1 MNPKTY
7 IENAVHNIT
16 ENESHRESPFAK
28 AIENQTAKL
37 PSDTFLWLA
46 IGSMAASATLQ
57 VIGKKETSNFI
68 GQWAPAFLILG
79 LYNKLVRVAGS
90 EGEKLH
96 HQYSDTQESA
106 IDRQG
111 GNRLSPS
118 AQESG
123 VPPMNS
129 KSSLN
134 SFSSKKSDRM
144 GKSADE
150 TEGLQ
155 QSSGL

>member
-7 IENAVHNIT
+7 IENAAHNIT
-16 ENESHRESPFAK
+16 ENESHQEGPLAK

-57 VIGKKETSNFI
+57 VIGKKETSSFI

-90 EGEKLH
+90 DGEKLH
-96 HQYSDTQESA
+96 DQYSDKQESS
-106 IDRQG
+106 ISRQG
-111 GNRLSPS
+111 RNRLNPS

-123 VPPMNS
+123 VPPLHA
-129 KSSLN
+129 KN
-134 SFSSKKSDRM
+134 SFNSISAKKAERT
-144 GKSADE
+144 GKSDE

>member
-1 MNPKTY
+1 MNP
-7 IENAVHNIT
+7 NIT
-16 ENESHRESPFAK
+16 ENESHREGPLAK

-46 IGSMAASATLQ
+46 VGSMAASATLQ

-96 HQYSDTQESA
+96 DQFSDKQESSVN
-106 IDRQG
+106 RQG
-111 GNRLSPS
+111 GHRLSPA

-123 VPPMNS
+123 VPAMNS
-129 KSSLN
+129 KGSLN
-134 SFSSKKSDRM
+134 SFPSKKTDRM

>member
-1 MNPKTY
+1 MNP
-7 IENAVHNIT
+7 INENQ
-16 ENESHRESPFAK
+16 S
-28 AIENQTAKL
+28 IENQTAKL

-46 IGSMAASATLQ
+46 LGSMATSATLQ
-57 VIGKKETSNFI
+57 VLGRRETSIFI

-96 HQYSDTQESA
+96 DQDSDKQSSVT
-106 IDRQG
+106 RQG
-111 GNRLSPS
+111 GNRLSPM

-123 VPPMNS
+123 VPSLNS
-129 KSSLN
+129 KSALSSISPRKTDRLGKN
-134 SFSSKKSDRM
+134 S
-144 GKSADE
+144 DE
-150 TEGLQ
+150 PEGLQ

>member
-1 MNPKTY
+1 
-7 IENAVHNIT
+7 
-16 ENESHRESPFAK
+16 
-28 AIENQTAKL
+28 
-37 PSDTFLWLA
+37 
-46 IGSMAASATLQ
+46 MAASATLQ
-57 VIGKKETSNFI
+57 VIGKKETSNFV

-96 HQYSDTQESA
+96 DQYSDRQESSVT
-106 IDRQG
+106 RQG
-111 GNRLSPS
+111 GNRLSPT

-123 VPPMNS
+123 VPPLSS

-134 SFSSKKSDRM
+134 SISSKKSDRM
-144 GKSADE
+144 GKSGE
-150 TEGLQ
+150 EPEGLQ

>member
-7 IENAVHNIT
+7 IENAVHSIS
-16 ENESHRESPFAK
+16 ENDSHREGPVAR

-46 IGSMAASATLQ
+46 IGSMAVSATLQ
-57 VIGKKETSNFI
+57 VLGKKDTSTFV

-96 HQYSDTQESA
+96 DQSSDKQESSVN
-106 IDRQG
+106 RQG
-111 GNRLSPS
+111 GNRLSPL

-123 VPPMNS
+123 VPALNS
-129 KSSLN
+129 KPSLN
-134 SFSSKKSDRM
+134 SFSAKKSDRM
-144 GKSADE
+144 GKSGDE